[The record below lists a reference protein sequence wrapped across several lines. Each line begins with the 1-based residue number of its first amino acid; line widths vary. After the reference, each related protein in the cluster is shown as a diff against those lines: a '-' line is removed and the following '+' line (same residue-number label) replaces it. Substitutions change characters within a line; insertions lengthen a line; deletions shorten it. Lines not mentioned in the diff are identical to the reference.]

1 MILCFVYLKYLIIF
15 FIIYTYIKYISHHR
29 IIKNTQSNMVIMHC
43 DTLCLNQYTIITLNL
58 LVISLE
64 LMLDHYIE
72 KKAT

>member
-29 IIKNTQSNMVIMHC
+29 ITKNTQSNMVIMHC